1 MELLLLAQN
10 RKDQRDRTMVTQ
22 LEKGQAFRALHERQG
37 AFIIPNPW
45 DIGTAR
51 ILAHLG
57 FEALATTSAGYAC
70 SVGQRDYTVGR
81 EAVIAHVSVL
91 ASATDLPVSADLEN
105 GFADAPAMVA
115 ESISLTAAAGVVGG
129 SIEDATGR
137 AEHPIYEQAF
147 AAERVRAA
155 AESARALGFPFTLT
169 ARAENY
175 LHGRRDLRDTIK
187 RLQAY
192 QEAGAD
198 VLYAPGITSEDD
210 ISALVGSV
218 DRPVNVL
225 MGLPGVSLNLAA
237 LSAMGVRR
245 VSVGSGLARAAFSAF
260 LRAAREMR
268 EHGTFTF
275 AEEAAASTRDIVAM
289 FETGQP

>member
-1 MELLLLAQN
+1 MAPLAFPRNSQ
-10 RKDQRDRTMVTQ
+10 DQRDHPMSTQ
-22 LEKGQAFRALHERQG
+22 TEKGQAFRALHQRDH

-51 ILAHLG
+51 LLAHLG
-57 FEALATTSAGYAC
+57 FEALASTSGGYA
-70 SVGQRDYTVGR
+70 SSMGLLDGAVGR
-81 EAVIAHVSVL
+81 EAMIAHVSAL

-105 GFADAPAMVA
+105 GFADAPEIVA
-115 ESISLTAAAGVVGG
+115 ETIRLAAAAGVVGG

-137 AEHPIYEQAF
+137 KEQPIYDQAL

-175 LHGRRDLRDTIK
+175 INGRPDLRDTIQ

-198 VLYAPGITSEDD
+198 VLYAPGLTSKDD
-210 ISALVGSV
+210 IATLVRSV

-225 MGLPGVSLNLAA
+225 MGLPGASLNLAA
-237 LSAMGVRR
+237 LSAIGVKR
-245 VSVGSGLARAAFSAF
+245 VSVGSALARAALGAF
-260 LRAAREMR
+260 LRAAREMQQN
-268 EHGTFTF
+268 GTFGF
-275 AEEAAASTRDIVAM
+275 AEHAASSREISGM
-289 FETGQP
+289 FATKK